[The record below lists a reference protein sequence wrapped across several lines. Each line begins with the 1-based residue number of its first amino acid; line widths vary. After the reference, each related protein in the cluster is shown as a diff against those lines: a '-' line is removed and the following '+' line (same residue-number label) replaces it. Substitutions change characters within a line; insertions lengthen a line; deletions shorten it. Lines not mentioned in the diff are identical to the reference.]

1 MFDIAPEAEYYISAH
16 PRKAVHQLRIIV
28 DWMIEEDVDI
38 ILHPKDELWLTP
50 GDGTGPLHLTSGLAP
65 INSVDH
71 AVEHGITWV
80 SSAGNFANDVWAGP
94 FSDIDGKGYHDF
106 NSVTPGSDVDECN
119 PVALDEE
126 THQYGAVIR
135 WDDTWGDLNS
145 EVHLVLR
152 NQDTLGIE
160 STSSPLR
167 IFPGY
172 AAYPLETVVFTTP
185 EVGGTYCL
193 SVELKARAGKE
204 LTPPAWIQI
213 HSLQHSL
220 GNATRWGSISDTGEA
235 SNAGMLT
242 VGAAAFDNTSEIYE
256 TSSRGPA
263 APFNTDGR
271 NKPDV
276 VGGVGTCE
284 LDGHQYW
291 RGTGEAAAHVAG
303 LAALATQRYPDYTPE
318 QVTNYLR
325 DNAASRPAETGDPNP
340 TADANN
346 TWGHGFA
353 ILPDDVEG
361 VTPPAADTC
370 VQTIDGSGTYTGIW
384 DETCLSDKPAEQGS
398 GDRYARFYAF
408 TLDGSANVTIDLSS
422 AEDAYLYLMKGTGRN
437 GEVVES
443 NDDIVSDNTN
453 SQIPATLL
461 EPGEYTIEATT
472 YAARTSGDFTLVVDI
487 DAIGEPPEPPPAV
500 PYIAINSGAN
510 HVCAIATDG
519 LIMCWGEDSEG
530 QVSERP
536 TSGHFTQISSGDNHT
551 CALRDDGA
559 VICWGSFDVP

>member
-1 MFDIAPEAEYYISAH
+1 M
-16 PRKAVHQLRIIV
+16 
-28 DWMIEEDVDI
+28 DI

-94 FSDIDGKGYHDF
+94 FSDIDGNGYHDF
-106 NSVTPGSDVDECN
+106 NSLTPGSDVDECN

-135 WDDTWGDLNS
+135 WDDNWGDLNS

-242 VGAAAFDNTSEIYE
+242 VGAAAFDNTSEICE
-256 TSSRGPA
+256 TSSRGPT

-303 LAALATQRYPDYTPE
+303 LAALRSATRTIRPNRSQTTSGTTRNHALPKTTTPALAR
-318 QVTNYLR
+318 T
-325 DNAASRPAETGDPNP
+325 P
-340 TADANN
+340 TAP
-346 TWGHGFA
+346 G
-353 ILPDDVEG
+353 
-361 VTPPAADTC
+361 DTAS
-370 VQTIDGSGTYTGIW
+370 QFSLT
-384 DETCLSDKPAEQGS
+384 
-398 GDRYARFYAF
+398 
-408 TLDGSANVTIDLSS
+408 TLKASLHRRLTL
-422 AEDAYLYLMKGTGRN
+422 AYRRST
-437 GEVVES
+437 
-443 NDDIVSDNTN
+443 
-453 SQIPATLL
+453 A
-461 EPGEYTIEATT
+461 
-472 YAARTSGDFTLVVDI
+472 AARTPESGTRPASPI
-487 DAIGEPPEPPPAV
+487 SPPSKAPATGTRASTRSLWTEV
-500 PYIAINSGAN
+500 R
-510 HVCAIATDG
+510 
-519 LIMCWGEDSEG
+519 M
-530 QVSERP
+530 
-536 TSGHFTQISSGDNHT
+536 
-551 CALRDDGA
+551 
-559 VICWGSFDVP
+559 